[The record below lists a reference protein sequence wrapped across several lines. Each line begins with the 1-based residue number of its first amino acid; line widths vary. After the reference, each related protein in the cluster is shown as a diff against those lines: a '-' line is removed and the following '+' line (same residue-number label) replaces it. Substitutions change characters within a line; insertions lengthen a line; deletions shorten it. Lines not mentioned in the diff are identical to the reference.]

1 MKIVHKNKKL
11 AYSMWQPQDLRDIRS
26 DIGVTQAK
34 MAEMLGISARM
45 YRYYENGRT
54 PISKPME
61 YAMEY
66 LSKTSQISSKL
77 RTELTHLSKFEYDRI
92 SKLRNAIETS
102 LDHEM
107 FEDMN
112 GQTPHIKRILTQTL
126 KEFDIVLSKAKK

>member
-1 MKIVHKNKKL
+1 MIKVSNKKL
-11 AYSMWQPQDLRDIRS
+11 MYSTWTKDDLRIKREH
-26 DIGVTQAK
+26 IGVTQSK

-45 YRYYENGRT
+45 YRYYEGGRT

-107 FEDMN
+107 FENMN
-112 GQTPHIKRILTQTL
+112 GQTPHIKRIFTQTL